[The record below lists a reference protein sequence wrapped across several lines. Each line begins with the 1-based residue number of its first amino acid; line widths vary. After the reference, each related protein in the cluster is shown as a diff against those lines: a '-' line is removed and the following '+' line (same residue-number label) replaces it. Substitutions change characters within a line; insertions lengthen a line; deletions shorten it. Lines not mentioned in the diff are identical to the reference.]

1 MVVYMKFER
10 SKLIMFNHRPDDRE
24 FLYFLKFHPIYH
36 YNVHES
42 DLEVS
47 GVQFGLKRFIRQSIG
62 VTNIHCALL
71 ENARISYLAQTLFQS
86 WSAYHMLIVIFVSV
100 VYTRNDFHILV
111 LAFCEP
117 IHIIIHIIRTI

>member
-1 MVVYMKFER
+1 MKFER

-47 GVQFGLKRFIRQSIG
+47 GVQFGLKRFIRQPIC
-62 VTNIHCALL
+62 VTNRVMDDYGYLSPGSDSFSILV
-71 ENARISYLAQTLFQS
+71 NISYADC
-86 WSAYHMLIVIFVSV
+86 
-100 VYTRNDFHILV
+100 DFCFGRLY
-111 LAFCEP
+111 P
-117 IHIIIHIIRTI
+117 K